1 MELESTREML
11 TKLVELKDSLKITH
25 LVTKLVRTGFV
36 IFGVVYVLYGF
47 AKTMQ
52 KFKAGNVLVKEEI
65 FYPQKY
71 VYPSIT
77 FCYKYKHR
85 GKNIIN
91 AYFQDL
97 FEKLKQS
104 GKLFSTNDLIHIQN
118 CNDFN
123 IS

>member
-11 TKLVELKDSLKITH
+11 TKSVELKDSLKITH

-52 KFKAGNVLVKEEI
+52 KFKAGNVLVKEEV

-104 GKLFSTNDLIHIQN
+104 GKLFSTNDVIHIQN
-118 CNDFN
+118 CN
-123 IS
+123 IKIV